1 MTTKKST
8 IEIVFTLFLGVFFMV
23 AGIGHFVN
31 PEKYFA
37 FIPDFLPKPAANNLT
52 GFVEI
57 IAGAFLFVPKLRKIA
72 GLIILVM
79 MVVFLPLHVLDVFKD
94 KPAIG
99 SHTLA
104 IIRLPLQ
111 FVLIYWAWYI
121 FRRN

>member
-37 FIPDFLPKPAANNLT
+37 FIPDFLPKPPANNLA

-57 IAGAFLFVPKLRKIA
+57 IAGAFLFVSKLRKIA

-79 MVVFLPLHVLDVFKD
+79 MVVFLPLHVIDIFKD

-111 FVLIYWAWYI
+111 FVMIYWAWYI
-121 FRRN
+121 FKSN